1 MEAGS
6 ITFSTALDNK
16 QLEKDLSSLT
26 KKIEKSESSILAT
39 RKELEKAKESASK
52 LAQKLSD
59 ARTARLPIAE
69 QLEDATNKA
78 GEASLKINR
87 LKSELEEAQAALNN
101 PDTNAG
107 FDLPLEKFLKYQED
121 LKKLPQEIKNAEKE
135 YERLNSESVRFTKQ
149 VNEHDSKIEQLNNS
163 LSKQNQIVSDINSRL
178 ENETADLSR
187 QKEEAGHI
195 VQQLDEAKKAA
206 GGMGGALERAE
217 EKLSAVLQKLQQQQ
231 SVAVEVNKALGDVV
245 DTQTRLTGLAEE
257 FSLGAKIGLV
267 GLAKSAVH
275 VAGLIAQGV
284 PGALKSASSAVSGF
298 SQSVISKIPS
308 LFSKAAKFVG
318 ELSKKIVG
326 ITKNMNVFSKLSDGL
341 SQKFKRLGSTI
352 KSALVFSVIYKGLA
366 TVREQMGAYLAV
378 NTQFS
383 TSLRQLQGVLL
394 TAFQPIYDVVL
405 PALTALANGLAQAIA
420 VVSQFTARLFGTTAK
435 QSQKSAEA
443 LYNEANA
450 LKATG
455 KAAEEAAGSL
465 AGFDEI
471 NTIQTENQ
479 GGGGGAADTG
489 PLFDYEYEETPF
501 DSWGEAFSGFL
512 DILLSG
518 IPKLEAKLSDFAKW
532 LNGFTKK
539 LYDMFT
545 FPGVLE
551 KVQQLGADIANA
563 LNNLVLQINWYQ
575 LGQALGAGMNLAL
588 QFLVNLI
595 YGFDW
600 INLGSS
606 LAAMVNGAVSEIDWY
621 AVGQLLWAGFKIAI
635 ETLAGFLLGLDM
647 VQLAEAAS
655 NIVMGFFTEMK
666 NTIQRI
672 PWYEIGTQISSFLNN
687 IDWYGCIK
695 SAITAIQSA
704 LRAMVQAVSGFVNTL
719 HWNEIA
725 EEIYTAIND
734 SLRDTHLF
742 KSMAETL
749 SDLVV
754 RVFDFVTEL
763 IAGINWRQIGEDVA
777 TFLTGIDWGAV
788 ATACFTAIGAAF
800 GAATQFL
807 WGLIKDAWS
816 KVVNWWHDVAYE
828 DGKFTLQ
835 GLLDG
840 ILDVMKSIGIWIKEH
855 IFDPFVNGFKKVFGI
870 HSPSTVMA
878 ELGGYIMQGLL
889 NGLSSKFSDIKNALI
904 GLWDDVKKWWKT
916 NVAKYLTL
924 DYWKGLGKDIID
936 GFWSG
941 LKNAWDGL
949 SSWFSGVWDNLFSN
963 RKVSVGVTGTSSAG
977 NYNSGS
983 RMAARALP
991 SIAPV
996 SIPALAKGAVIPPN
1010 REFMAVLGDQRS
1022 GTNIE
1027 APLETI
1033 KQALAEVMQSSG
1045 SGGDIVVNITTT
1057 LDGRVLARNQV
1068 RHINDMSRQA
1078 GKPVLLI

>member
-26 KKIEKSESSILAT
+26 KKIEKKERDIAELTAKRDEAKGKSLFDGAVLDAENKKLQEIKDRLDEIRARSKDKTLSLEDRDAA
-39 RKELEKAKESASK
+39 KELIPSVKQEYDD
-52 LAQKLSD
+52 QKVRVQGLQAEWNKTEAAVERYNVQLSD
-59 ARTARLPIAE
+59 A
-69 QLEDATNKA
+69 
-78 GEASLKINR
+78 
-87 LKSELEEAQAALNN
+87 
-101 PDTNAG
+101 
-107 FDLPLEKFLKYQED
+107 
-121 LKKLPQEIKNAEKE
+121 EKE
-135 YERLNSESVRFTKQ
+135 L
-149 VNEHDSKIEQLNNS
+149 
-163 LSKQNQIVSDINSRL
+163 
-178 ENETADLSR
+178 AR

-195 VQQLDEAKKAA
+195 VQQLDEAKNAA

-308 LFSKAAKFVG
+308 LFSKATKFVG

-394 TAFQPIYDVVL
+394 TAFQPIYDAVL
-405 PALTALANGLAQAIA
+405 PALTALANGLSQAIA

-455 KAAEEAAGSL
+455 DAAEDAAGSL

-471 NTIQTENQ
+471 NAIQTEKQ
-479 GGGGGAADTG
+479 GGGGGAAADTG
-489 PLFDYEYEETPF
+489 PLFDYEYDETPF
-501 DSWGEAFSGFL
+501 DSWGDAFSGFL
-512 DILLSG
+512 DILLAG

-600 INLGSS
+600 INLGAS

-655 NIVMGFFTEMK
+655 NLAIGFFNSITE
-666 NTIQRI
+666 TLA
-672 PWYEIGTQISSFLNN
+672 S
-687 IDWYGCIK
+687 IDWEK
-695 SAITAIQSA
+695 
-704 LRAMVQAVSGFVNTL
+704 
-719 HWNEIA
+719 
-725 EEIYTAIND
+725 
-734 SLRDTHLF
+734 
-742 KSMAETL
+742 
-749 SDLVV
+749 
-754 RVFDFVTEL
+754 
-763 IAGINWRQIGEDVA
+763 IGEQIR
-777 TFLTGIDWGAV
+777 TFLTSIDWASVATSVSTAISEALSSTSDFFTGLLGEELKNQIRDLFITISKATLVLGAILALTGINIPLGLKLLEIGAMLLATSAIIDWEYMSSNIQKILGEILAIAGASLLVIGLILLCNPATLPLAIGLIAAGAV
-788 ATACFTAIGAAF
+788 GLVTAAALNWNAIKEKLQEMWQG
-800 GAATQFL
+800 
-807 WGLIKDAWS
+807 IK
-816 KVVNWWHDVAYE
+816 NWWDR
-828 DGKFTLQ
+828 
-835 GLLDG
+835 
-840 ILDVMKSIGIWIKEH
+840 
-855 IFDPFVNGFKKVFGI
+855 
-870 HSPSTVMA
+870 
-878 ELGGYIMQGLL
+878 
-889 NGLSSKFSDIKNALI
+889 
-904 GLWDDVKKWWKT
+904 DVKK
-916 NVAKYLTL
+916 YFTL
-924 DYWKGLGKDIID
+924 EYWKNKGKEIID
-936 GFWSG
+936 GFLDG
-941 LKNAWDGL
+941 LKKAWDGL

-963 RKVSVGVTGTSSAG
+963 RKVSVGVNASSSAG
-977 NYNSGS
+977 NYNGGS

-1033 KQALAEVMQSSG
+1033 KQALAEVMQSHGG
-1045 SGGDIVVNITTT
+1045 SNVYKFELYVN
-1057 LDGRVLARNQV
+1057 GRRMAVEMV
-1068 RHINDMSRQA
+1068 KEINDMTRQA

>member
-16 QLEKDLSSLT
+16 QLEKDLNSLT
-26 KKIEKSESSILAT
+26 KKIEKKERDIAELTAKRDEAKGKSLFDGAVLDAENKKLHEIKDRLDEIRARSKDKTLSLEDRDAA
-39 RKELEKAKESASK
+39 KELIPSVK
-52 LAQKLSD
+52 Q
-59 ARTARLPIAE
+59 
-69 QLEDATNKA
+69 
-78 GEASLKINR
+78 
-87 LKSELEEAQAALNN
+87 
-101 PDTNAG
+101 
-107 FDLPLEKFLKYQED
+107 
-121 LKKLPQEIKNAEKE
+121 E
-135 YERLNSESVRFTKQ
+135 YEDQKTRVQGLQTEWDKTEAAVERYNAQLSEA
-149 VNEHDSKIEQLNNS
+149 
-163 LSKQNQIVSDINSRL
+163 
-178 ENETADLSR
+178 ENDLSR

-195 VQQLDEAKKAA
+195 VQQLDEAKNAA

-245 DTQTRLTGLAEE
+245 DTQARLTGLAEE

-267 GLAKSAVH
+267 SLAKSAVH

-298 SQSVISKIPS
+298 SQGVISKIPS
-308 LFSKAAKFVG
+308 LFSKATKFVG

-405 PALTALANGLAQAIA
+405 PAITALANGLAQAIA

-455 KAAEEAAGSL
+455 EAAEDAAGSL

-471 NTIQTENQ
+471 NAIQTEKQ
-479 GGGGGAADTG
+479 GVGGGAAADTG
-489 PLFDYEYEETPF
+489 PLFDYEYDETPF
-501 DSWGEAFSGFL
+501 DSWGDAFSGFL
-512 DILLSG
+512 DILLAG

-600 INLGSS
+600 INLGAS

-635 ETLAGFLLGLDM
+635 ETLAGFMLGLDM

-655 NIVMGFFTEMK
+655 NLAIGFFDSVTE
-666 NTIQRI
+666 TLASIDWEQIGIQVAV
-672 PWYEIGTQISSFLNN
+672 FLAN
-687 IDWYGCIK
+687 IDWAG
-695 SAITAIQSA
+695 
-704 LRAMVQAVSGFVNTL
+704 V
-719 HWNEIA
+719 A
-725 EEIYTAIND
+725 E
-734 SLRDTHLF
+734 S
-742 KSMAETL
+742 
-749 SDLVV
+749 
-754 RVFDFVTEL
+754 
-763 IAGINWRQIGEDVA
+763 
-777 TFLTGIDWGAV
+777 
-788 ATACFTAIGAAF
+788 CFTAIGAAF
-800 GAATQFL
+800 AAATLFL
-807 WGLIKDAWS
+807 WGLIQDAWS
-816 KVVNWWHDVAYE
+816 EVVNWWHDVAYE

-840 ILDVMKSIGIWIKEH
+840 ILDVMKAMGIWIKEH

-904 GLWDDVKKWWKT
+904 GLWDDVKKWWKA

-941 LKNAWDGL
+941 LKSAWDGL
-949 SSWFSGVWDNLFSN
+949 ASWFSGVWDSLFEN

-983 RMAARALP
+983 RVAARALP
-991 SIAPV
+991 SVAPA
-996 SIPALAKGAVIPPN
+996 SIPRLAQGAVIPPN
-1010 REFMAVLGDQRS
+1010 REFLAVLGDQRS
-1022 GTNIE
+1022 GYNVE
-1027 APLETI
+1027 APADLIRQMVIEGI
-1033 KQALAEVMQSSG
+1033 QAAGISSG
-1045 SGGDIVVNITTT
+1045 NNQPIQVNVM
-1057 LDGRVLARNQV
+1057 LDKRVLARAMVNEV
-1068 RHINDMSRQA
+1068 NDMTRQA

>member
-284 PGALKSASSAVSGF
+284 PGALKSASSTVSGF

-308 LFSKAAKFVG
+308 LFSKATKFVG
-318 ELSKKIVG
+318 ELSKKIAG
-326 ITKNMNVFSKLSDGL
+326 ITKNMNVFSRLSDGL

-455 KAAEEAAGSL
+455 EAAEDAAGSL

-471 NTIQTENQ
+471 NAIQTEKQ

-532 LNGFTKK
+532 LNGFAKK

-600 INLGSS
+600 INLGAS

-655 NIVMGFFTEMK
+655 NLAIGFFNSITE
-666 NTIQRI
+666 TLA
-672 PWYEIGTQISSFLNN
+672 S
-687 IDWYGCIK
+687 IDWEK
-695 SAITAIQSA
+695 
-704 LRAMVQAVSGFVNTL
+704 
-719 HWNEIA
+719 
-725 EEIYTAIND
+725 
-734 SLRDTHLF
+734 
-742 KSMAETL
+742 
-749 SDLVV
+749 
-754 RVFDFVTEL
+754 
-763 IAGINWRQIGEDVA
+763 IGEQIR
-777 TFLTGIDWGAV
+777 TFLTRIDWASVATSVSAAISEALSSTSDFFTGLLGEELKNQIRDLFITISKATLVLGAILSLTGINIPLGLKLLEIGAMLLATSAIIDWEYMSSNIQKILGEILAIAGASLLVIGLILLCNPATLPLAIALIATGAV
-788 ATACFTAIGAAF
+788 GLVTAAALNWNAIKEKLQEMWQG
-800 GAATQFL
+800 
-807 WGLIKDAWS
+807 IK
-816 KVVNWWHDVAYE
+816 NWWDR
-828 DGKFTLQ
+828 
-835 GLLDG
+835 
-840 ILDVMKSIGIWIKEH
+840 
-855 IFDPFVNGFKKVFGI
+855 
-870 HSPSTVMA
+870 
-878 ELGGYIMQGLL
+878 
-889 NGLSSKFSDIKNALI
+889 
-904 GLWDDVKKWWKT
+904 DVKK
-916 NVAKYLTL
+916 YFTL
-924 DYWKGLGKDIID
+924 EYWRNKGKDIID
-936 GFWSG
+936 GFKDG
-941 LKNAWDGL
+941 LKNALDGL

-1045 SGGDIVVNITTT
+1045 NGGDIVVNITTT

-1068 RHINDMSRQA
+1068 RHINDMTRQA